1 MPGRLGNA
9 VRNLDEFFFNQS
21 GYLLLHEPVPNCFI
35 RLESHLA
42 PRVPNG
48 WHPTMIREVALALNL
63 CVRMAD
69 VEHYGRQIASE
80 LKAQKGGYSAIAI
93 STHLVGHFS
102 ACKAVLDASAI
113 LLANLY
119 DLKQGKSGGKLTGK
133 EMDFAKGAIWNSL
146 QAEQPEASR
155 RYNRLRKIMDEI
167 IDWRDAALHRA
178 APLVVTKLG
187 RDPQTNICHIIGY
200 EMADEPE
207 PDPVKVFS
215 HDKSLN
221 WVDPLHFHNKW
232 RPSLLQ
238 LCEETCR
245 DIEAVW

>member
-1 MPGRLGNA
+1 
-9 VRNLDEFFFNQS
+9 
-21 GYLLLHEPVPNCFI
+21 
-35 RLESHLA
+35 
-42 PRVPNG
+42 
-48 WHPTMIREVALALNL
+48 
-63 CVRMAD
+63 
-69 VEHYGRQIASE
+69 
-80 LKAQKGGYSAIAI
+80 
-93 STHLVGHFS
+93 
-102 ACKAVLDASAI
+102 
-113 LLANLY
+113 
-119 DLKQGKSGGKLTGK
+119 
-133 EMDFAKGAIWNSL
+133 MDFAKGAIWNSL

-245 DIEAVW
+245 DIEAVWYEKLLVGREAGGCLLRLSSGSLWSLPFGHGPRWSTSGRWSPCDEHSQ